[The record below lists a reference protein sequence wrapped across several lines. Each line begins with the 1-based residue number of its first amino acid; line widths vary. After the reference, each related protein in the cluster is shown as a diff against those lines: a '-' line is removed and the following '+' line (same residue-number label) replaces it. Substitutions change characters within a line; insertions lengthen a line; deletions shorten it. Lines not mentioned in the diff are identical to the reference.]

1 MGAVYLAE
9 QREPLRRQV
18 AVKLIRGG
26 LYDRRLLKRFEA
38 EGQAMARLTHV
49 NVASVYEAG
58 STEDGRPYIA
68 MEYVP
73 GPRDPKYCDEHSAAP
88 AAAPGALR
96 RSARASAT
104 RTRRRSSTAT
114 SSPRTC
120 W

>member
-1 MGAVYLAE
+1 MYLAE

-26 LYDRRLLKRFEA
+26 LYDRRMLKRFEA

-73 GPRDPKYCDEHSAAP
+73 GPGIPEV
-88 AAAPGALR
+88 LR
-96 RSARASAT
+96 RARAHGAQAARAVPGGLRGRAAT
-104 RTRRRSSTAT
+104 RTRRPSSTAT
-114 SSPRTC
+114 
-120 W
+120 